1 MIVDREH
8 DEFGW
13 YAKGEPKFLDLF
25 KCESMQ
31 VFGDGVSQRDN
42 SGLYQ
47 LKWFFDTV
55 KVSPDEFLKLPEEVK
70 RQKISVACRNKQS
83 SSAAQVMFYMV
94 QRFLDLNG
102 KSLSYTRQQK
112 RSMFKRQPYKNGK
125 QHIPKAEEVYR
136 MIDSFPKRNTQQQ
149 LRGKALILCQW
160 QSGVRSTCLTDWRYG
175 MFRDKLTPE
184 AAPLTIKV
192 VSKRQKNDSN
202 VAVDTK
208 LSGYG
213 IGYYYTFLGKE
224 AIQTLRDYLEERK
237 RNGWQ
242 PRDEDHIFVTEGTV
256 EHAKG
261 KPVTARHLL
270 NNVKT
275 AAHQIGLD
283 PSTVWAHLLRKS
295 FRNVLRRAGLEE
307 DVCEAL
313 MGHTLPNSQGSYFDS
328 ADMEQARDEYESAE
342 SYFSRV
348 DHKKVEQL
356 EEEIPK
362 RDMEIQSLKNQ
373 TETLKGEV
381 ESLKSMLVGPAP
393 NRFRTSEELESIITS
408 QKHIIEE
415 LRKYGLVTTVDGK
428 SKVSA

>member
-1 MIVDREH
+1 MVRERGQ
-8 DEFGW
+8 FGW
-13 YAKGEPKFLDLF
+13 YAKGQSNFLDLF

-31 VFGDGVSQRDN
+31 VFGDPASIRDR

-94 QRFLDLNG
+94 QKFLELNG
-102 KSLSYTRQQK
+102 KALSFTRTQK
-112 RSMFKRQPYKNGK
+112 RSMFKKAPYKNGR

-136 MIDSFPKRNTQQQ
+136 MIDSFPKRNSSQQ
-149 LRGKALILCQW
+149 LRGKALIMCHW
-160 QSGVRSTCLTDWRYG
+160 QSGVRSTCLTDWRVG

-184 AAPLTIKV
+184 AAPLPIKV
-192 VSKRQKNDSN
+192 VSKRQKNDWT

-213 IGYYYTFLGKE
+213 IGYYYTFIGKE
-224 AIQTLRDYLEERK
+224 AIQALRDYLEERK
-237 RNGWQ
+237 KNGWQ
-242 PRDEDHIFVTEGTV
+242 PRDEDHVFVTEGTV
-256 EHAKG
+256 KHAKG

-270 NNVKT
+270 SNVKT

-328 ADMEQARDEYESAE
+328 ADMEQARDEYERAGP
-342 SYFSRV
+342 YFSRV

-362 RDMEIQSLKNQ
+362 RDMEIQSLKKQ
-373 TETLKGEV
+373 VEKLQGQVQMMMQGIEARDKQYFERRYPHLRSSDKTE
-381 ESLKSMLVGPAP
+381 
-393 NRFRTSEELESIITS
+393 
-408 QKHIIEE
+408 QK
-415 LRKYGLVTTVDGK
+415 
-428 SKVSA
+428 

>member
-1 MIVDREH
+1 MVRERGQ
-8 DEFGW
+8 FGW
-13 YAKGEPKFLDLF
+13 YAKGQSNFLDLF

-31 VFGDGVSQRDN
+31 VFGDVVSQREH
-42 SGLYQ
+42 SGFYQ

-55 KVSPDEFLKLPEEVK
+55 KVSPDKFLKLPEQLK
-70 RQKISVACRNKQS
+70 RQKIAVACKNKQS

-94 QRFLDLNG
+94 QKFLDLNG

-112 RSMFKRQPYKNGK
+112 RSMFKRAPYKNGR
-125 QHIPKAEEVYR
+125 QHIPKPEEVYR
-136 MIDSFPKRNTQQQ
+136 MIDSFPKRNSQQQ

-160 QSGVRSTCLTDWRYG
+160 QSGVRSTCLCDWRYG
-175 MFRDKLTPE
+175 MFRDKLNPA
-184 AAPLTIKV
+184 AAPLTVKI
-192 VSKRQKNDSN
+192 VSKREKNDWT

-213 IGYYYTFLGKE
+213 IGYYYTFVGKE
-224 AIQTLRDYLEERK
+224 AIQALRDYLEERK
-237 RNGWQ
+237 KNGWQ
-242 PRDEDHIFVTEGTV
+242 PRDEDHVFVTEGTV

-313 MGHTLPNSQGSYFDS
+313 MGHTLPNSQGSYFDT

-342 SYFSRV
+342 PYFSRV

-362 RDMEIQSLKNQ
+362 RDMEIQSLKIQ
-373 TETLKGEV
+373 IARLQAQVDMMV
-381 ESLKSMLVGPAP
+381 EGTVRRDKEYGQRRYPHLQKPSEKP
-393 NRFRTSEELESIITS
+393 N
-408 QKHIIEE
+408 
-415 LRKYGLVTTVDGK
+415 GN
-428 SKVSA
+428 

>member
-1 MIVDREH
+1 VNREH

-13 YAKGEPKFLDLF
+13 YAKGEPKFLELF

-31 VFGDGVSQRDN
+31 VFGDPAVIRDR

-47 LKWFFDTV
+47 LKWFFDV
-55 KVSPDEFLKLPEEVK
+55 AKVSPDEFLKLPEDVK
-70 RQKISVACRNKQS
+70 RQKISVACRSKQS
-83 SSAAQVMFYMV
+83 GSAAQVMFYTV
-94 QRFLDLNG
+94 LRFLDLNG

-112 RSMFKRQPYKNGK
+112 RSMFKKAPYKNGK

-136 MIDSFPKRNTQQQ
+136 MIDSFPKRNRSQQ

-160 QSGVRSTCLTDWRYG
+160 QSGVRSTCLCDWRYG
-175 MFRDKLTPE
+175 MFHDKLNPDT
-184 AAPLTIKV
+184 APLLIKI
-192 VSKRQKNDSN
+192 VSKRQKNDWT

-224 AIQTLRDYLEERK
+224 AISALRDYLEERK

-242 PRDEDHIFVTEGTV
+242 PHDEDQVFVTEGTV
-256 EHAKG
+256 QHAKG
-261 KPVTARHLL
+261 QPVTARHLL
-270 NNVKT
+270 SNVKT

-313 MGHTLPNSQGSYFDS
+313 MGHTLPNSQGSYFDT

-342 SYFSRV
+342 PYFSQV

-373 TETLKGEV
+373 IEKMQGQIDMMLQGLV
-381 ESLKSMLVGPAP
+381 EKDKQY
-393 NRFRTSEELESIITS
+393 F
-408 QKHIIEE
+408 E
-415 LRKYGLVTTVDGK
+415 LRHPRLKAMDKTGQK
-428 SKVSA
+428 

>member
-1 MIVDREH
+1 MVVREH
-8 DEFGW
+8 SEFGW
-13 YAKGEPKFLDLF
+13 YAKGEPKFLELF

-31 VFGDGVSQRDN
+31 VFGDPAGLRDT

-55 KVSPDEFLKLPEEVK
+55 KVSPDEFLRLPEEVK
-70 RQKISVACRNKQS
+70 RQKISVACRNKHTS
-83 SSAAQVMFYMV
+83 SGAQVMFYMV
-94 QRFLDLNG
+94 QKFLDLNG

-112 RSMFKRQPYKNGK
+112 RGLFKRAPYKNGK

-136 MIDSFPKRNTQQQ
+136 MADSFPKRNSQQQ

-160 QSGVRSTCLTDWRYG
+160 QSGVRSTCLCDWRYG
-175 MFRDKLTPE
+175 MFRDKLNLD
-184 AAPLTIKV
+184 AAPLLVKI
-192 VSKRQKNDSN
+192 VSKRQKNDWT

-213 IGYYYTFLGKE
+213 LGYYYTFLGEE
-224 AIQTLRDYLEERK
+224 AILALREYLEERK
-237 RNGWQ
+237 RNDWQ
-242 PRDEDHIFVTEGTV
+242 PRDEDHVFVTEGTI
-256 EHAKG
+256 EQAKG
-261 KPVTARHLL
+261 RSVTAHHLL

-275 AAHQIGLD
+275 AAQQIGLD

-313 MGHTLPNSQGSYFDS
+313 MGHTLSNSQGSYFDS
-328 ADMEQARDEYESAE
+328 ADMEQARDEYERAGP
-342 SYFSRV
+342 YFSRV

-373 TETLKGEV
+373 IEKLQGQVQMMMQGIEARDKQYLERRYPKLK
-381 ESLKSMLVGPAP
+381 
-393 NRFRTSEELESIITS
+393 
-408 QKHIIEE
+408 
-415 LRKYGLVTTVDGK
+415 KYAEAD
-428 SKVSA
+428 